1 MTSFL
6 KTLARWR
13 TWIVN
18 GLLALLTVLPEILNA
33 PEILAIVPQDY
44 QRMFLAGLFL
54 LNIWLRPRPAVL
66 PSDHEVELKKA
77 IDRGDVVKDDAG
89 NYGWQIR

>member
-1 MTSFL
+1 MTASL

-18 GLLALLTVLPEILNA
+18 GFLALLTVLPEVLNA
-33 PEILAIVPQDY
+33 PEILAVVPQDY

-66 PSDHEVELKKA
+66 PGDPEVQAKKA
-77 IDRGDVVKDDAG
+77 AG
-89 NYGWQIR
+89 

>member
-1 MTSFL
+1 MTSFI

-13 TWIVN
+13 TWVIN
-18 GLLALLTVLPEILNA
+18 LLLAVITLAPEVLNA

-54 LNIWLRPRPAVL
+54 LNIWMRPRPAVL
-66 PSDHEVELKKA
+66 PSDPEVQVKKEA
-77 IDRGDVVKDDAG
+77 A
-89 NYGWQIR
+89 

>member
-1 MTSFL
+1 MTASL

-18 GLLALLTVLPEILNA
+18 GFLALLTVLPEVLNA
-33 PEILAIVPQDY
+33 PEILAVVPQDY

-66 PSDHEVELKKA
+66 PRDPEVQAKKA
-77 IDRGDVVKDDAG
+77 AG
-89 NYGWQIR
+89 